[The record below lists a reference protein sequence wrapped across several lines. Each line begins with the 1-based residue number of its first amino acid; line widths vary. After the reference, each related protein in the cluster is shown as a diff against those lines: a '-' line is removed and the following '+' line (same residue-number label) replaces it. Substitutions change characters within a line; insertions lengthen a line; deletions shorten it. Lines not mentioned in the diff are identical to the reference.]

1 MNFDQAK
8 LLWSL
13 PWDADWVSAVSFI
26 GPRRVAAGNHLGEI
40 LVWDLPENPEPAPA
54 PPPEKNKSGSG
65 EKSER
70 PLHAAPPPARQLLG
84 HSNVVNRLVCAEDRW
99 LISASHDHT
108 VRYWDLQAAPGASA
122 KLTLNARTIE
132 DALRS
137 KSSGRKPPAPHEAE
151 VRTQPSAKTLEGKEW
166 IVGLGLNQDRS
177 TLITGDDA
185 GQVTLYDRAAGTELK
200 RWQVKGWAYA
210 VALSPDRRQAF
221 VSERYPLVFDSGRHT
236 GAKLW
241 DAAAGT
247 VQHDLSKEFKNM
259 QLAAAA
265 YSADGSVLAVGRG
278 GEADG
283 TSGKVFLVDPASG
296 KIQREFNP
304 GHLNGLT
311 DLCFHP
317 DGKHLLSAG
326 RDTVVRIWSLADGKL
341 VKELGKPRGG
351 QFKDWIHA
359 LSLTAD
365 GTRLAAADMAG
376 HVHIWQLGS

>member
-137 KSSGRKPPAPHEAE
+137 KSSGRKPPAPLEAE
-151 VRTQPSAKTLEGKEW
+151 VHTQPSVRTLEGKEW

-185 GQVTLYDRAAGTELK
+185 GQITLYDRAAGTELK

>member
-1 MNFDQAK
+1 VNFDQAK

>member
-40 LVWDLPENPEPAPA
+40 LVWDLPENPEPAPE
-54 PPPEKNKSGSG
+54 PPADKNKSGSG

-70 PLHAAPPPARQLLG
+70 PLHAAPPPARQLVG
-84 HSNVVNRLVCAEDRW
+84 HTNVINRCVCAEDRW

-108 VRYWDLQAAPGASA
+108 VCYWDLNVAPGASA
-122 KLTLNARTIE
+122 KLTLNARAIE
-132 DALRS
+132 DAQRN
-137 KSSGRKPPAPHEAE
+137 KSSGRKPPAPLEAE
-151 VRTQPSAKTLEGKEW
+151 VRTQPAAKTIEGKEW
-166 IVGLGLNQDRS
+166 INGLGLSHDRA

-185 GQVTLYDRAAGTELK
+185 GQVTLFDRAAGTELK

-210 VALSPDRRQAF
+210 VALSPDRKQAF

-241 DAAAGT
+241 DATAGT
-247 VQHDLSKEFKNM
+247 VQHDLSKEFKDM

-283 TSGKVFLVDPASG
+283 PNGKVFLVDPATG
-296 KIQREFNP
+296 KKQREFSP

-359 LSLTAD
+359 LSLSSD

-376 HVHIWQLGS
+376 YVHIWQLGS